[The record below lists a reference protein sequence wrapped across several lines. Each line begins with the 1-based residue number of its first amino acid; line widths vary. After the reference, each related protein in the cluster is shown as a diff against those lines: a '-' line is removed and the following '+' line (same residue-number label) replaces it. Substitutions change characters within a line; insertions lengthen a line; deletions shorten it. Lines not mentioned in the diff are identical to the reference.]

1 MKYAREIKVG
11 ILATVCLFLLF
22 FGFNFLKGVNIFSP
36 TNAYHGTFA
45 HLHGLE
51 EQAAVYILGHKVG
64 QVDRLHYDFT
74 RDSAFL
80 VDISIRKDI
89 ALPQGT
95 TMALISDGM
104 LGGMAIELQLPVKG
118 LEDERMRGLEDERM
132 RGLEDERMRGL
143 EDEGMR
149 GLVIEK
155 GSYLPTTYVP
165 GLIESLQGELLAH
178 VDEAVQEVDSLVAAL
193 RTQVEGEH
201 IKHSLENVDRIS
213 GDLTSVSAK
222 LKYMMKTQVPA
233 IVNNADTAI
242 ANLNVI
248 VADIKEADLK
258 ATVARVDKTV
268 DNVNGLVSDVRSQ
281 DGTLGQLIYN
291 KSLYNHIDATVISA
305 DSLLTDLKAHPKR
318 YVHFSVFGKKDK

>member
-36 TNAYHGTFA
+36 TNSYHGTFC

-51 EQAAVYILGHKVG
+51 EQAAVYIRGHKVG

-95 TMALISDGM
+95 KMALVSDGM
-104 LGGMAIELQLPVKG
+104 LGGMAIELQFP
-118 LEDERMRGLEDERM
+118 ESSSMTNDQSQM
-132 RGLEDERMRGL
+132 
-143 EDEGMR
+143 
-149 GLVIEK
+149 IEK
-155 GSYLPTTYVP
+155 GAFLNTTYVP
-165 GLIESLQGELLAH
+165 GLIESLQSELLAH

-193 RTQVEGEH
+193 RTQVEGDH
-201 IKHSLENVDRIS
+201 IKNSLENVDRIS
-213 GDLTSVSAK
+213 GDLSSVSSN
-222 LKYMMKTQVPA
+222 LKHMMKTQVPT

-242 ANLNVI
+242 ANLNTI

-258 ATVARVDKTV
+258 ATVAHVDNAV

-281 DGTLGQLIYN
+281 DGTIGQLIYN
-291 KSLYNHIDATVISA
+291 KSLYNHIDATVVSA
-305 DSLLTDLKAHPKR
+305 DSLLVDLKAHPKR
-318 YVHFSVFGKKDK
+318 YVHFSLFGKKDK

>member
-36 TNAYHGTFA
+36 TNSYHGTFC

-51 EQAAVYILGHKVG
+51 EQAAVYIRGHKVG

-95 TMALISDGM
+95 KMALVSDGM
-104 LGGMAIELQLPVKG
+104 LGGMAIELQFPELSSMTN
-118 LEDERMRGLEDERM
+118 DQSQM
-132 RGLEDERMRGL
+132 
-143 EDEGMR
+143 
-149 GLVIEK
+149 IEK
-155 GSYLPTTYVP
+155 GSFLNTTYVP
-165 GLIESLQGELLAH
+165 GLIESLQSELLAH

-193 RTQVEGEH
+193 RTQVEGDH
-201 IKHSLENVDRIS
+201 IKNSLENVDRIS
-213 GDLTSVSAK
+213 GDLTSVSSN
-222 LKYMMKTQVPA
+222 LKHMMKTQVPT

-242 ANLNVI
+242 ANLNTI

-258 ATVARVDKTV
+258 ATVARVDNAV
-268 DNVNGLVSDVRSQ
+268 DNVNELVSDVRSQ
-281 DGTLGQLIYN
+281 DGTIGQLIYN
-291 KSLYNHIDATVISA
+291 KSLYNHIDATVVSA
-305 DSLLTDLKAHPKR
+305 DSLLVDLKAHPKR
-318 YVHFSVFGKKDK
+318 YVHFSLFGKKDK

>member
-36 TNAYHGTFA
+36 TNSYHGTFC

-51 EQAAVYILGHKVG
+51 EQAAVYIRGHKVG

-95 TMALISDGM
+95 KMALVSDGM
-104 LGGMAIELQLPVKG
+104 LGGMAIELQFP
-118 LEDERMRGLEDERM
+118 ESSSMTNDQSQM
-132 RGLEDERMRGL
+132 
-143 EDEGMR
+143 
-149 GLVIEK
+149 IEK
-155 GSYLPTTYVP
+155 GAFLNTTYVP
-165 GLIESLQGELLAH
+165 GLIESLQSELLAH

-193 RTQVEGEH
+193 RTQVEGDH
-201 IKHSLENVDRIS
+201 IKNSLENVDRIS
-213 GDLTSVSAK
+213 GDLTSVSSN
-222 LKYMMKTQVPA
+222 LKHMMKTQVPT

-242 ANLNVI
+242 ANLNTI

-258 ATVARVDKTV
+258 ATVARVDNAV

-281 DGTLGQLIYN
+281 DGTIGQLIYN
-291 KSLYNHIDATVISA
+291 KSLYNHIDATVVSA
-305 DSLLTDLKAHPKR
+305 DSLLIDLKAHPKR
-318 YVHFSVFGKKDK
+318 YVHFSLFGKKDK